1 MCAQTSSIVRW
12 PLMEAIM
19 LIETKFLIDVDE
31 RQPWRA
37 ISTIEAMNSW
47 NTFVRLTALDAHGDA
62 ISYQLT
68 LNSAWSK
75 RAGLLGV
82 AEIER
87 NDQQVRLLCTLPGLR
102 LSEVYAIKRLQGR
115 LWLIHSLYVTGIVE
129 RLFGWLMERRL
140 QQVVHLQNHAF
151 GDFLSRTRK
160 PERLRSVPSG
170 KHRR

>member
-1 MCAQTSSIVRW
+1 
-12 PLMEAIM
+12 M
-19 LIETKFLIDVDE
+19 LIETRFLIDVDE

-47 NTFVRLTALDAHGDA
+47 NAFVRLKSLDARGEA

-68 LNSAWSK
+68 LNSVWGK
-75 RAGLLGV
+75 RAELLGV
-82 AEIER
+82 VEIER

-115 LWLIHSLYVTGIVE
+115 LWLTHSLCVTGIFDRV
-129 RLFGWLMERRL
+129 FGWLVERRL
-140 QQVVHLQNHAF
+140 QQIIHLQNHAF

-160 PERLRSVPSG
+160 PGGLRSVPGG
-170 KHRR
+170 KHFQ